1 METQSATTQIVDDGG
16 QRDRRGRV
24 SWPRERREQLLDEYE
39 RSGLTQA
46 AFARRE
52 GVRYPTFA
60 HWVQERRRATLPGS
74 GRRPAVSP
82 RFVEVGVPAA
92 ASSPELSVTLPCGL
106 VARGADAIALAT
118 LVRALLIQA

>member
-1 METQSATTQIVDDGG
+1 METQSATTEIVEDGR

-24 SWPRERREQLLDEYE
+24 NWPRERREQLLDEYE
-39 RSGLTQA
+39 RSGLSQA

-60 HWVQERRRATLPGS
+60 HWVQERRRGTLP
-74 GRRPAVSP
+74 RPGQRPVVSP

-92 ASSPELSVTLPCGL
+92 ALSPELSVSLPGGL
-106 VARGADAIALAT
+106 VARGADAASLAT
-118 LVRALLIQA
+118 LVRALLVQA

>member
-1 METQSATTQIVDDGG
+1 METQSATTEIVDDGR

-24 SWPRERREQLLDEYE
+24 NWPRERREQLLDEYE
-39 RSGLTQA
+39 KSGLSQA

-60 HWVQERRRATLPGS
+60 HWVQERRRGALTTPGQ
-74 GRRPAVSP
+74 RPAVTP

-92 ASSPELSVTLPCGL
+92 ASSPELSVTLPGGL
-106 VARGADAIALAT
+106 VARGADATALAT
-118 LVRALLIQA
+118 LVRALLAQA